1 MTRATSPPSRTRALY
16 ERNLHSYRGALR
28 VVQEQVE
35 ALLAQEGI
43 RATVTSRVKSF
54 ESYLEKVARLRR
66 SGGRPVVVRDLLGLR
81 VVCAFLDETERVRDL
96 LVDRFPVVEIEQKG
110 PLHSLAEF
118 GYESL
123 HVLTRLSPE
132 PAITLPPRTRSLCE
146 VQVRTILQ
154 DAWAQIEHELVYKSD
169 DSLPRSAV
177 RRKLAAVSA
186 TLTLAD
192 VIFQEVRD
200 AQSELRQRGAQRRES
215 ALQAAFARDPAP
227 LATAPLEMSRL
238 ARPDPALRDPR
249 SRDIESRIV
258 EALWLHS
265 AGQLEPAIGAYGR
278 ILRLRLPSAAIRS
291 MIYNH
296 RGIARLALS
305 QPKRALRDFD
315 RALRVDRENFRAHY
329 NRGLCY
335 RALDQPERALREL
348 RRAAGAHAIEASA
361 RYAMAQVL
369 ADLGR
374 RRQARAECER
384 ALALNPKLEGAREL
398 VGLLARQT
406 GSEASS
412 ALPRHR
418 RRWAR

>member
-1 MTRATSPPSRTRALY
+1 MARATPNPSRSRALY
-16 ERNLHSYRGALR
+16 ERNLRLYRAALR
-28 VVQEQVE
+28 DLQRRVE
-35 ALLAQEGI
+35 AILAREGL

-54 ESYLEKVARLRR
+54 ESYLDKLARLRKGAR
-66 SGGRPVVVRDLLGLR
+66 GRPVVVRDLLGLR

-96 LVDRFPVVEIEQKG
+96 LVEHFPVGEVEHKGLEQ
-110 PLHSLAEF
+110 SLAEF

-123 HVLTRLSPE
+123 HVLVRLPAE
-132 PAITLPPRTRSLCE
+132 PAFELFPHTRRLCE

-169 DSLPRSAV
+169 ASLPRSAA

-200 AQSELRQRGAQRRES
+200 SQHELRQRGAHRRES
-215 ALQAAFARDPAP
+215 VRHAAFAEAPVP
-227 LATAPLEMSRL
+227 LATAPREMTQL

-249 SRDIESRIV
+249 SRDLESRIV

-265 AGQLEPAIGAYGR
+265 AGELEAAIRLYGGL
-278 ILRLRLPSAAIRS
+278 LRLRLPNAGIRS

-296 RGIARLALS
+296 RGIAHLTLG
-305 QPKRALRDFD
+305 QPRRALRDFG
-315 RALRVDRENFRAHY
+315 RAIRVDPENFRAHY
-329 NRGLCY
+329 NRGLCQ
-335 RALDQPERALREL
+335 RALGEPERALRDL
-348 RRAAGAHAIEASA
+348 RRAVESHEIEASA

-374 RRQARAECER
+374 TRRARAECER
-384 ALALNPKLEGAREL
+384 ALALRPDLEGARA
-398 VGLLARQT
+398 LAASLGPGGGAP
-406 GSEASS
+406 GSGEGG
-412 ALPRHR
+412 
-418 RRWAR
+418 